1 MRIIVQ
7 RVKKAKVTVEETVTG
22 EIQKGLLVLV
32 GFESSDTENDY
43 AFIINKIINLRIFS
57 DEDDKM
63 NRSVS
68 DIFGGIL
75 IVPNFT
81 LYGDVRKGNRPSFS
95 DSCPVELAKGY
106 YDRFMEMFEQ
116 RFPLVESGVFQGDM
130 AVELIND
137 GPVTIMLDSKKL
149 F

>member
-7 RVKKAKVTVEETVTG
+7 RVKEAKVTVEETVVG
-22 EIQKGLLVLV
+22 QIDKGLLVLV
-32 GFESSDTENDY
+32 GFEEADSEKDFD
-43 AFIINKIINLRIFS
+43 FIINKIIHLRIFS
-57 DEDDKM
+57 DQEDKM
-63 NRSVS
+63 NLSVE
-68 DIFGGIL
+68 DLFGGIL

-95 DSCPVELAKGY
+95 ASCPVPLAKGY
-106 YDRFMEMFEQ
+106 YESFLSILKERYFK
-116 RFPLVESGVFQGDM
+116 VESGVFQGDM